1 MIGSLVSGV
10 SALKTYTRGLE
21 VVSNNIANV
30 NSIAYKGSR
39 ATYGDTFS
47 KLLKDSSP
55 SSDTTSNTAPQQIG
69 NGVQLTS
76 ISTNFTQGPVS
87 QTGITTDLAI
97 TGNGYFQVLDPTS
110 GTTYATRAGNF
121 KFDDNFNLV
130 TQDGFRVQGLNGGS
144 IRLQATG
151 TTTSDLT
158 YSVITADTVA
168 PAVSGNISGEFS
180 AFSVGTGAF
189 TIDRTGVATGVS
201 NADVEANAP
210 ALASV
215 SFGSSGE
222 VTALLTNG
230 ATFEIGTIQ
239 LTDFVDQQALKKEGS
254 GLYSG
259 FEVAGQING
268 GASFSPGS
276 NGSGTIRSGAL
287 EGGNVDLTE
296 EFTNLIVQQRS
307 FQAGSRIVT
316 TSDQVLQEVVN
327 LKR

>member
-47 KLLKDSSP
+47 KLLKDASP
-55 SSDTTSNTAPQQIG
+55 SSDSASNTPPQQIG

-87 QTGITTDLAI
+87 QTGVNTDLALQ
-97 TGNGYFQVLDPTS
+97 GGGYFQVVDPTS

-130 TQDGFRVQGLNGGS
+130 TQDGFRVQGLTGGS
-144 IRLQATG
+144 IRLEASG
-151 TTTSDLT
+151 TTADDLT
-158 YSVITADTVA
+158 YSIITADTVA
-168 PAVSGNISGEFS
+168 PATSGNISGDFS

-189 TIDRTGVATGVS
+189 TIDRTGVAGGVAD
-201 NADVEANAP
+201 ADVEANAP
-210 ALASV
+210 SLASI
-215 SFGSSGE
+215 SFGSTGE

-239 LTDFVDQQALKKEGS
+239 LTDFVDQQALTKEGN

-259 FEVAGQING
+259 FEVAGQKNG
-268 GASFSPGS
+268 GAAFSPGT
-276 NGSGTIRSGAL
+276 NGTGSIRSGAL
-287 EGGNVDLTE
+287 ESGNVDLTE
-296 EFTNLIVQQRS
+296 EFSNLIVQQRS

-316 TSDQVLQEVVN
+316 TSDQVLQELVN